1 MDKLEMGA
9 LVNKLNKYTEA
20 YDAGTPL
27 ISDKEWD
34 ELYFKLVEAEKEIGT
49 VLANSPT
56 QSIHFQTVSKLNKVK
71 HNHPMLSLNK
81 TKDINIIQSF
91 VEDKDWIAMCK
102 MDGLTCSL
110 KYNNG
115 KLISAETR
123 GNGEIGEDILHNAL
137 CVKSIPHHIPF
148 KDELIVDGEIICT
161 YNNFKPFSEQYKNPR
176 NFASGSIRLLDS
188 KECFNRN
195 LDFIAWDVITDFN
208 EQTLSAKLFILQSYG
223 FTVVPRIIKDNSIT
237 IEDAINELQIKAK
250 ELSYP
255 IDGIVFKYDWVTD
268 YNMAGRTD
276 HHFKGGMAYK
286 FYDETYS
293 TNLKYIDWTMGKT
306 GILSPVAVFNPVDI
320 DGTTV
325 ERASLHNISI
335 MQETMG
341 VPYEE
346 QSLEIFK
353 SNQIIPQ
360 VYSAEKKNDIIPLEI
375 PKICPICGQPT
386 EIKEDGIAKI
396 LYCSNPNCEGKLLNQ
411 LDHFCGKKGLDI
423 KGLSKATLS
432 KLIDWNWVSYFKDI
446 YRLNEHKKEWIQK
459 PGFGDKS
466 VQNILNA
473 IEESRKPELWR
484 VIAAASIPNIGGV
497 ASKELANYFKTYAN
511 FRKAVEDDFDFTQLE
526 DFGEVA
532 NYDILNF
539 DYTNIDDVVFY
550 AFEIQNIAAAAPQ
563 KMSLDKVQFCIT
575 GKLQHFKN
583 RDELKAKIESL
594 GGKVT
599 GSVSNKTNYLI
610 NNDIN
615 STSGK
620 NKTAKSLNVPIISED
635 DFLQMVSSN

>member
-1 MDKLEMGA
+1 MDKLEMRA
-9 LVNKLNKYTEA
+9 LVNKLNKYIEA
-20 YDAGTPL
+20 YDAGIPL

-71 HNHPMLSLNK
+71 HNHLMLSLNK
-81 TKDINIIQSF
+81 TKDISIIQSF

-268 YNMAGRTD
+268 YNAAGRTD

-341 VPYEE
+341 IPYEGE
-346 QSLEIFK
+346 ALEIFK

-386 EIKEDGIAKI
+386 EIKKDGIAQI
-396 LYCSNPNCEGKLLNQ
+396 LYCSNPNCEGKFLNQ

-432 KLIDWNWVSYFKDI
+432 KLIDWNWVSCFKDI
-446 YRLNEHKKEWIQK
+446 YRLDEHQKEWIQK
-459 PGFGDKS
+459 PGFGGKS

-511 FRKAVEDDFDFTQLE
+511 FRKAVEDNFDFTQLE

-539 DYTNIDDVVFY
+539 NYTNIDDVVSY
-550 AFEIQNIAAAAPQ
+550 AFEIQDAAAAPQ
-563 KMSLDKVQFCIT
+563 EMSLDKVQFCIT

-599 GSVSNKTNYLI
+599 GSVSSKTNYLI
-610 NNDIN
+610 NNDVN

>member
-34 ELYFKLVEAEKEIGT
+34 ELYFQLVEAEKETGII
-49 VLANSPT
+49 LPNSPT
-56 QSIHFQTVSKLNKVK
+56 QSIHFQTVTKLNKVK
-71 HNHPMLSLNK
+71 HNHPMLSLDK
-81 TKDINIIQSF
+81 TKDANTIQSF
-91 VEDKDWIAMCK
+91 LGEKDWIAMCK

-110 KYNNG
+110 KYEDG
-115 KLISAETR
+115 KLVSAETR

-137 CVKSIPHHIPF
+137 CVKSIPHSIPF

-161 YNNFKPFSEQYKNPR
+161 YNNFKLFSEQYKNPR

-188 KECFNRN
+188 KECFKRN
-195 LDFIAWDVITDFN
+195 LDFIAWDAITNFAS
-208 EQTLSAKLFILQSYG
+208 TLSIKLLILQSYG
-223 FTVVPRIIKDNSIT
+223 FTVVPRIIKDDSIT
-237 IEDAINELQIKAK
+237 IEDAINELQERAN
-250 ELSYP
+250 ESSYP
-255 IDGIVFKYDWVTD
+255 IDGIVFKYDLVTD
-268 YNMAGRTD
+268 YNAAGRTD

-341 VPYEE
+341 IPYEGE
-346 QSLEIFK
+346 ALEIFK

-497 ASKELANYFKTYAN
+497 ASKELASYFKTYAN
-511 FRKAVEDDFDFTQLE
+511 FRKAVEDNFDFTQLE

-539 DYTNIDDVVFY
+539 NYTNIDDVVSY
-550 AFEIQNIAAAAPQ
+550 AFEIQDAAAAPQ
-563 KMSLDKVQFCIT
+563 EMSLDKVQFCIT

-599 GSVSNKTNYLI
+599 GSVSSKTNYLI